1 MTCCDAR
8 SALLLGLHLPFP
20 CMRVCTRALCYL
32 SSCLPCSCSHLLFS
46 SCRCRCRALYA
57 CQLSGTLP
65 AALID
70 GRPGLN
76 TLAVRCGVA
85 GRHPRLVPCRRFSTL
100 LSLPAALHFVLAC
113 LKTGVLPPACQ
124 SSLITSRCNLLLFA
138 ACLNPQCCLQHYAPL
153 TPTMRSFN
161 TTASMGVCL
170 RAGRDQMCDQDQL
183 CISQH
188 LPLHA
193 ASLLL
198 HGVTLLAC
206 MAIAVLPAHIHWPA
220 SQAHDLPAAR
230 LQPRFCLHFRSSS
243 PFLQL
248 EILALTDNALTGPA
262 FPPAWLSSDALLKLE
277 HFDIELNPALTGTLP
292 ASLPWRSLQTL

>member
-1 MTCCDAR
+1 VAPFPLPGPVLGASRPSPRCEQCCCLPGGRVGLACCCLPGGCRAVVAWCGSVLPSHLSCCLEMTCCDAR

-124 SSLITSRCNLLLFA
+124 SSLITSRCNLLVFA

-161 TTASMGVCL
+161 TTASMDVYL

-193 ASLLL
+193 ACLLL
-198 HGVTLLAC
+198 HGVSLLAC
-206 MAIAVLPAHIHWPA
+206 MAVLPAHIH
-220 SQAHDLPAAR
+220 
-230 LQPRFCLHFRSSS
+230 
-243 PFLQL
+243 
-248 EILALTDNALTGPA
+248 
-262 FPPAWLSSDALLKLE
+262 
-277 HFDIELNPALTGTLP
+277 
-292 ASLPWRSLQTL
+292 